1 MPYFIRKIW
10 HFLKQRMAR
19 GPRHPLFI
27 GLERSKSP
35 WHSRKQKEKR
45 KRKKKSLYRT
55 RELHIMLIPAVL
67 FTTFFAYLPIFGLVM
82 AFQDFKPLM
91 GFRESPFVGLQQ
103 FRYIFTM
110 PSFRTAFVNT
120 MIISFFK
127 IILSI
132 LVPMILS
139 LMLNEVTKSWF
150 KRSVQTIVFIPYFFS
165 WAILAGMILEIFAY
179 DGIINNTMLHL
190 FGTDPTAFLVSNKY
204 FRTIIIGSDVW
215 KGMGYNTVLLLAAIT
230 NVDPTLYE
238 AAQVDGAGRWKQV
251 LHVTLP
257 CILPM
262 VAVLT
267 VLGLGNILNAGFEQ
281 ILIMYNPTV
290 EKTVDIL
297 DTLVYRLGMTS
308 HQYSAAAA
316 MGLFK
321 SVISLIFV
329 GTSYLILYKKSDY
342 RVF

>member
-1 MPYFIRKIW
+1 MAQQKTDLQRK
-10 HFLKQRMAR
+10 K
-19 GPRHPLFI
+19 
-27 GLERSKSP
+27 
-35 WHSRKQKEKR
+35 
-45 KRKKKSLYRT
+45 KKKSLYRT
-55 RELHIMLIPAVL
+55 RELHVMLIPAVL
-67 FTTFFAYLPIFGLVM
+67 FTTIFAYLPIFGLVM

-91 GFRESPFVGLQQ
+91 GFRESPFVGLKQ
-103 FRYIFTM
+103 FQYIFTM

-127 IILSI
+127 IVLSI
-132 LVPMILS
+132 LVPLILS

-179 DGIINNTMLHL
+179 DGIINNTMMHL
-190 FGTDPTAFLVSNKY
+190 FGMDPTAFLVSNKY

-257 CILPM
+257 SILPM

-290 EKTVDIL
+290 ERTVDIL

>member
-1 MPYFIRKIW
+1 MAQQKTE
-10 HFLKQRMAR
+10 LKV
-19 GPRHPLFI
+19 
-27 GLERSKSP
+27 K
-35 WHSRKQKEKR
+35 K
-45 KRKKKSLYRT
+45 KKKSLYRT
-55 RELHIMLIPAVL
+55 RELHVMLIPAVV
-67 FTTFFAYLPIFGLVM
+67 FTTVFAYLPIFGLVM

-91 GFRESPFVGLQQ
+91 GFRESPFVGLKQ
-103 FRYIFTM
+103 FQYIFTM

-132 LVPMILS
+132 LVPLILS

-179 DGIINNTMLHL
+179 DGIINNTMMHL
-190 FGTDPTAFLVSNKY
+190 FGMDPTAFLVSNKY

-215 KGMGYNTVLLLAAIT
+215 KGMGYNKVLLLAAIT

-257 CILPM
+257 SILPM

-290 EKTVDIL
+290 ERTVDIL

>member
-1 MPYFIRKIW
+1 
-10 HFLKQRMAR
+10 MAQQKTE
-19 GPRHPLFI
+19 L
-27 GLERSKSP
+27 
-35 WHSRKQKEKR
+35 KEK
-45 KRKKKSLYRT
+45 KNKKSLYRT
-55 RELHIMLIPAVL
+55 RELHVMLIPAVL
-67 FTTFFAYLPIFGLVM
+67 FTTIFAYLPIFGLVM

-91 GFRESPFVGLQQ
+91 GFRESPFVGLKQ
-103 FRYIFTM
+103 FQYIFTM

-127 IILSI
+127 IVLSI
-132 LVPMILS
+132 LVPLILS

-179 DGIINNTMLHL
+179 DGIINNTMMHL
-190 FGTDPTAFLVSNKY
+190 FGMDPTAFLVSNKY

-257 CILPM
+257 SILPM

-281 ILIMYNPTV
+281 VFTLYSHRVYETA
-290 EKTVDIL
+290 DII
-297 DTLVYRLGMTS
+297 DTFVYRISLVEANYSLGP
-308 HQYSAAAA
+308 AV
-316 MGLFK
+316 GLLK
-321 SVISLIFV
+321 SVVSFLLIV
-329 GTSYLILYKKSDY
+329 SSYKLANKYSDY
-342 RVF
+342 TIF

>member
-1 MPYFIRKIW
+1 MAQQKTE
-10 HFLKQRMAR
+10 LKV
-19 GPRHPLFI
+19 
-27 GLERSKSP
+27 K
-35 WHSRKQKEKR
+35 K
-45 KRKKKSLYRT
+45 KKKSLYRT
-55 RELHIMLIPAVL
+55 RELHVMLIPAVL
-67 FTTFFAYLPIFGLVM
+67 FTTIFAYLPIFGLVM

-91 GFRESPFVGLQQ
+91 GFRESPFVGLKQ
-103 FRYIFTM
+103 FQYIFTM

-132 LVPMILS
+132 LVPLILS

-179 DGIINNTMLHL
+179 DGIINNTMMHL
-190 FGTDPTAFLVSNKY
+190 FGMDPTAFLVSNKY

-257 CILPM
+257 SILPM

>member
-1 MPYFIRKIW
+1 MAQQKTDLQRK
-10 HFLKQRMAR
+10 K
-19 GPRHPLFI
+19 
-27 GLERSKSP
+27 
-35 WHSRKQKEKR
+35 
-45 KRKKKSLYRT
+45 KKKSLYRT
-55 RELHIMLIPAVL
+55 RELHVMLIPAVL

-91 GFRESPFVGLQQ
+91 GFRESPFVGLKQ
-103 FRYIFTM
+103 FQYIFTM

-127 IILSI
+127 IVLSI
-132 LVPMILS
+132 LVPLILS

-257 CILPM
+257 SILPM

-297 DTLVYRLGMTS
+297 DTLVYRLVMTS

>member
-1 MPYFIRKIW
+1 MAQQKTE
-10 HFLKQRMAR
+10 LKV
-19 GPRHPLFI
+19 
-27 GLERSKSP
+27 K
-35 WHSRKQKEKR
+35 K
-45 KRKKKSLYRT
+45 KKKSLYRT
-55 RELHIMLIPAVL
+55 RELHVMLIPAVV
-67 FTTFFAYLPIFGLVM
+67 FTTVFAYLPIFGLVM

-91 GFRESPFVGLQQ
+91 GFRESPFVGLKQ
-103 FRYIFTM
+103 FQYIFTM

-132 LVPMILS
+132 LVPLILS

-179 DGIINNTMLHL
+179 DGIINNTMMHL
-190 FGTDPTAFLVSNKY
+190 FGMEPTAFLVSNKY

-257 CILPM
+257 SILPM

-290 EKTVDIL
+290 ERTVDIL

>member
-1 MPYFIRKIW
+1 MAQQKTE
-10 HFLKQRMAR
+10 LKV
-19 GPRHPLFI
+19 
-27 GLERSKSP
+27 K
-35 WHSRKQKEKR
+35 K
-45 KRKKKSLYRT
+45 KKKSLYRT
-55 RELHIMLIPAVL
+55 RELHVMLIPAVV
-67 FTTFFAYLPIFGLVM
+67 FTTVFAYLPIFGLVM

-91 GFRESPFVGLQQ
+91 GFRESPFVGLKQ
-103 FRYIFTM
+103 FQYIFTM
-110 PSFRTAFVNT
+110 PSFRTAFVNP

-132 LVPMILS
+132 LVPLILS

-179 DGIINNTMLHL
+179 DGIINNTMMHL
-190 FGTDPTAFLVSNKY
+190 FGMEPTAFLVSNKY

-257 CILPM
+257 SILPM

-290 EKTVDIL
+290 ERTVDIL

>member
-1 MPYFIRKIW
+1 MAQQKTE
-10 HFLKQRMAR
+10 LKV
-19 GPRHPLFI
+19 
-27 GLERSKSP
+27 K
-35 WHSRKQKEKR
+35 K
-45 KRKKKSLYRT
+45 KKKSLYRT
-55 RELHIMLIPAVL
+55 RELHVMLIPAVV
-67 FTTFFAYLPIFGLVM
+67 FTTVFAYLPIFGLVM

-91 GFRESPFVGLQQ
+91 GFRESPFVGLKQ
-103 FRYIFTM
+103 FQYIFTM

-132 LVPMILS
+132 LVPLILS

-179 DGIINNTMLHL
+179 DGIINNTMMHL
-190 FGTDPTAFLVSNKY
+190 FGMEPTAFLVSNKY

-257 CILPM
+257 SILPM

-290 EKTVDIL
+290 ERTVDIL
-297 DTLVYRLGMTS
+297 DTLVYRLGITS

>member
-1 MPYFIRKIW
+1 MAQQKTERKI
-10 HFLKQRMAR
+10 K
-19 GPRHPLFI
+19 
-27 GLERSKSP
+27 K
-35 WHSRKQKEKR
+35 
-45 KRKKKSLYRT
+45 KKKSLYRT

-110 PSFRTAFVNT
+110 PSFRAAFVNT

-132 LVPMILS
+132 LVPLILS

-257 CILPM
+257 SILPM

-290 EKTVDIL
+290 ERTVDIL

>member
-1 MPYFIRKIW
+1 MSMAQQKTE
-10 HFLKQRMAR
+10 LKV
-19 GPRHPLFI
+19 
-27 GLERSKSP
+27 K
-35 WHSRKQKEKR
+35 K
-45 KRKKKSLYRT
+45 KKKSLYRT
-55 RELHIMLIPAVL
+55 RELHVMLIPAVV
-67 FTTFFAYLPIFGLVM
+67 FTTVFAYLPIFGLVM

-91 GFRESPFVGLQQ
+91 GFRESPFVGLKQ
-103 FRYIFTM
+103 FQYIFTM

-132 LVPMILS
+132 LVPLILS

-179 DGIINNTMLHL
+179 DGIINNTMMHL
-190 FGTDPTAFLVSNKY
+190 FGMDPTAFLVSNKY

-257 CILPM
+257 SILPM

-290 EKTVDIL
+290 ERTVDIL

>member
-1 MPYFIRKIW
+1 MEQITNAKGRTK
-10 HFLKQRMAR
+10 
-19 GPRHPLFI
+19 
-27 GLERSKSP
+27 
-35 WHSRKQKEKR
+35 
-45 KRKKKSLYRT
+45 KKKSLYRT
-55 RELHIMLIPAVL
+55 RELHMMLIPAVI
-67 FTTFFAYLPIFGLVM
+67 FTAVFAYLPIFGLVM

-91 GFRESPFVGLQQ
+91 GFAESPFVGLKQ
-103 FRYIFTM
+103 FQYIFTM
-110 PSFRTAFVNT
+110 PSFRQAFANT

-127 IILSI
+127 IVLSI
-132 LVPMILS
+132 LVPLILS
-139 LMLNEVTKSWF
+139 LMLNEVTKSWY
-150 KRSVQTIVFIPYFFS
+150 KRTVQTIVFIPYFFS
-165 WAILAGMILEIFAY
+165 WAILAGMILEIFAF
-179 DGIINNTMLHL
+179 DGIINNSLMQLFHL
-190 FGTDPTAFLVSNKY
+190 EPTAFLVSNKY
-204 FRTIIIGSDVW
+204 FRTIIIASDVW

-257 CILPM
+257 SILPM

-281 ILIMYNPTV
+281 ILVMYNPTV
-290 EKTVDIL
+290 ERTVDIL
-297 DTLVYRLGMTS
+297 DTLVYRLGMIS

-321 SVISLIFV
+321 SIISLIFV
-329 GTSYLILYKKSDY
+329 GASYWILYKKSDY

>member
-1 MPYFIRKIW
+1 MAQ
-10 HFLKQRMAR
+10 LKT
-19 GPRHPLFI
+19 
-27 GLERSKSP
+27 K
-35 WHSRKQKEKR
+35 KKN
-45 KRKKKSLYRT
+45 KKKSLYRS
-55 RELHIMLIPAVL
+55 RELHAMLIPAMV
-67 FTTFFAYLPIFGLVM
+67 FTTIFAYFPIFGLVM
-82 AFQDFKPLM
+82 AFQDFKPLK
-91 GFRESPFVGLQQ
+91 GFKESPFVGLKQ
-103 FRYIFTM
+103 FRYVFTM
-110 PSFRTAFVNT
+110 PGFQKAFENT

-127 IILSI
+127 IVLSI
-132 LVPMILS
+132 MVPLVLS

-165 WAILAGMILEIFAY
+165 WAILAGMVLEIFAY
-179 DGIINNTMLHL
+179 DGFINNTLLHL
-190 FGTDPTAFLVSNKY
+190 FGREPTAFLVSNKY

-230 NVDPTLYE
+230 NVDQTLYE
-238 AAQVDGAGRWKQV
+238 AAQVDGAGKWKQA
-251 LHVTLP
+251 LNVTLP
-257 CILPM
+257 SILPM

-281 ILIMYNPTV
+281 VLIMYNPTV

-329 GTSYLILYKKSDY
+329 GTSYWILYKKSDY

>member
-1 MPYFIRKIW
+1 
-10 HFLKQRMAR
+10 MAQQKTE
-19 GPRHPLFI
+19 G
-27 GLERSKSP
+27 
-35 WHSRKQKEKR
+35 KEK
-45 KRKKKSLYRT
+45 KKKKSLYRT

-257 CILPM
+257 CILTM

>member
-1 MPYFIRKIW
+1 
-10 HFLKQRMAR
+10 MAQN
-19 GPRHPLFI
+19 
-27 GLERSKSP
+27 K
-35 WHSRKQKEKR
+35 KNKR
-45 KRKKKSLYRT
+45 PKKKGLYNT
-55 RELHIMLIPAVL
+55 RELHTMLIPAVI
-67 FTTFFAYLPIFGLVM
+67 FTTIFSYVPIFGLVM
-82 AFQDFKPLM
+82 AFQDFKPLK
-91 GFRESPFVGLQQ
+91 GFRESPFVGLNQ

-110 PSFRTAFVNT
+110 PSFKTAFLNT

-127 IILSI
+127 IVLSI
-132 LVPMILS
+132 LVPLILS
-139 LMLNEVTKSWF
+139 LMLNEVAKNWF
-150 KRSVQTIVFIPYFFS
+150 KRTVQTIVFIPYFFS

-179 DGIINNTMLHL
+179 DGVVNQALMHTL
-190 FGTDPTAFLVSNKY
+190 GSEAKAFLVSNKY

-230 NVDPTLYE
+230 SVDTTLYE
-238 AAQVDGAGRWKQV
+238 AAQVDGAGRWKQA
-251 LHVTLP
+251 LHITLP
-257 CILPM
+257 GILPM

-297 DTLVYRLGMTS
+297 DTLIYRLGMVS

-321 SVISLIFV
+321 SIISLFFV
-329 GTSYLILYKKSDY
+329 GISYWILYKKSDY

>member
-1 MPYFIRKIW
+1 MAQQKTE
-10 HFLKQRMAR
+10 LKV
-19 GPRHPLFI
+19 
-27 GLERSKSP
+27 K
-35 WHSRKQKEKR
+35 K
-45 KRKKKSLYRT
+45 KKKSLYRT
-55 RELHIMLIPAVL
+55 RELHVMLIPAVL
-67 FTTFFAYLPIFGLVM
+67 FTTVFAYLPIFGLVM

-91 GFRESPFVGLQQ
+91 GFRESPFVGLKQ
-103 FRYIFTM
+103 FQYIFTM

-127 IILSI
+127 IVLSI
-132 LVPMILS
+132 LVPLILS

-179 DGIINNTMLHL
+179 DGIINNTMMHL
-190 FGTDPTAFLVSNKY
+190 FGMDPTAFLVSNKY

-257 CILPM
+257 SILPM

-290 EKTVDIL
+290 ERTVDIL

>member
-1 MPYFIRKIW
+1 
-10 HFLKQRMAR
+10 MAQQKTE
-19 GPRHPLFI
+19 L
-27 GLERSKSP
+27 
-35 WHSRKQKEKR
+35 KEK
-45 KRKKKSLYRT
+45 KKKKSLYRT
-55 RELHIMLIPAVL
+55 RELHVMLIPAVL
-67 FTTFFAYLPIFGLVM
+67 FTTVFAYLPIFGLVM

-91 GFRESPFVGLQQ
+91 GFRESPFVGLKQ
-103 FRYIFTM
+103 FQYIFTM

-127 IILSI
+127 IVLSI
-132 LVPMILS
+132 LVPLILS

-150 KRSVQTIVFIPYFFS
+150 KRYVQTIVFIPYFFS

-179 DGIINNTMLHL
+179 DGIINNTMMHL
-190 FGTDPTAFLVSNKY
+190 FGMDPTAFLVSNKY

-257 CILPM
+257 SILPM

-290 EKTVDIL
+290 ERTVDIL

>member
-1 MPYFIRKIW
+1 MAQQKTE
-10 HFLKQRMAR
+10 LKV
-19 GPRHPLFI
+19 
-27 GLERSKSP
+27 K
-35 WHSRKQKEKR
+35 K
-45 KRKKKSLYRT
+45 KKKSLYRT
-55 RELHIMLIPAVL
+55 RELHVMLIPAVV
-67 FTTFFAYLPIFGLVM
+67 FTTVFAYLPIFGLVM

-91 GFRESPFVGLQQ
+91 GFRESPFVGLKQ
-103 FRYIFTM
+103 FQYIFTM

-127 IILSI
+127 IVLSI
-132 LVPMILS
+132 LVPLILS

-179 DGIINNTMLHL
+179 DGIINNTMMHL
-190 FGTDPTAFLVSNKY
+190 FGMDPTAFLVSNKY

-257 CILPM
+257 SILPM

-290 EKTVDIL
+290 ERTVDIL

>member
-1 MPYFIRKIW
+1 
-10 HFLKQRMAR
+10 MAQ
-19 GPRHPLFI
+19 
-27 GLERSKSP
+27 
-35 WHSRKQKEKR
+35 QKTEGTEK
-45 KRKKKSLYRT
+45 KKKKSLYRT

>member
-1 MPYFIRKIW
+1 MTQNISGK
-10 HFLKQRMAR
+10 K
-19 GPRHPLFI
+19 
-27 GLERSKSP
+27 K
-35 WHSRKQKEKR
+35 
-45 KRKKKSLYRT
+45 KKKSLYRT
-55 RELHIMLIPAVL
+55 RELHIMLLPAVL
-67 FTTFFAYLPIFGLVM
+67 FITVFAYMPIFGLVM
-82 AFQDFKPLM
+82 AFQDFKPLL
-91 GFRESPFVGLQQ
+91 GFGGSDFVGLEQ

-110 PSFRTAFVNT
+110 PSFRNAFVNT

-132 LVPMILS
+132 LVPLILS

-179 DGIINNTMLHL
+179 DGIINNVISQI
-190 FGTDPTAFLVSNKY
+190 FGAEPVAFLVSNKY
-204 FRTIIIGSDVW
+204 FRSIIIGSDVW

-230 NVDPTLYE
+230 NVDTTLYE

-257 CILPM
+257 SILPM

-321 SVISLIFV
+321 SIISLIFV
-329 GTSYLILYKKSDY
+329 GASYLILYKKSDY

>member
-1 MPYFIRKIW
+1 
-10 HFLKQRMAR
+10 MAQ
-19 GPRHPLFI
+19 
-27 GLERSKSP
+27 
-35 WHSRKQKEKR
+35 QKTEIKV
-45 KRKKKSLYRT
+45 KKKKKSLYRT
-55 RELHIMLIPAVL
+55 RELHVMLIPAVL
-67 FTTFFAYLPIFGLVM
+67 FTTIFAYLPIFGLVM

-91 GFRESPFVGLQQ
+91 GFRESPFVGLKQ
-103 FRYIFTM
+103 FQYIFTM

-132 LVPMILS
+132 LVPLILS

-165 WAILAGMILEIFAY
+165 WAILAGMILEIFAF
-179 DGIINNTMLHL
+179 DGIINNTMMHL
-190 FGTDPTAFLVSNKY
+190 FGMEPTAFLVSNKY

-257 CILPM
+257 SILPM

-290 EKTVDIL
+290 ERTVDIL

>member
-1 MPYFIRKIW
+1 MAQQKTE
-10 HFLKQRMAR
+10 LKV
-19 GPRHPLFI
+19 
-27 GLERSKSP
+27 K
-35 WHSRKQKEKR
+35 K
-45 KRKKKSLYRT
+45 KKKSLYRT
-55 RELHIMLIPAVL
+55 RELHVMLIPAVL
-67 FTTFFAYLPIFGLVM
+67 FITIFAYLPIFGQAM

-91 GFRESPFVGLQQ
+91 GFRESPFVGLKQ
-103 FRYIFTM
+103 FQYIFTM

-127 IILSI
+127 IVLSI
-132 LVPMILS
+132 LVPLILS

-179 DGIINNTMLHL
+179 DGIINNTMMHL
-190 FGTDPTAFLVSNKY
+190 FGMDPTAFLVSNKY

-257 CILPM
+257 SILPM

-290 EKTVDIL
+290 ERTVDIL

>member
-1 MPYFIRKIW
+1 MAFSQTTDGPQQAASVVYRLGEEYKSMAQQKTDSQRK
-10 HFLKQRMAR
+10 K
-19 GPRHPLFI
+19 
-27 GLERSKSP
+27 
-35 WHSRKQKEKR
+35 
-45 KRKKKSLYRT
+45 KKKSLYRT
-55 RELHIMLIPAVL
+55 RELHVMLIPAVL

-91 GFRESPFVGLQQ
+91 GFRESPFVGLKQ
-103 FRYIFTM
+103 FQYIFTM

-127 IILSI
+127 IVLSI
-132 LVPMILS
+132 LVPLILS

-257 CILPM
+257 SILPM

>member
-1 MPYFIRKIW
+1 MAQQKTE
-10 HFLKQRMAR
+10 LKV
-19 GPRHPLFI
+19 
-27 GLERSKSP
+27 K
-35 WHSRKQKEKR
+35 K
-45 KRKKKSLYRT
+45 KKKSLYRT
-55 RELHIMLIPAVL
+55 RELHVMLIPAVL
-67 FTTFFAYLPIFGLVM
+67 FTTVFAYLPIFGLVM

-91 GFRESPFVGLQQ
+91 GFRESPFVGLKQ
-103 FRYIFTM
+103 FQYIFTM

-132 LVPMILS
+132 LVPLILS

-179 DGIINNTMLHL
+179 DGIINNTMMHL
-190 FGTDPTAFLVSNKY
+190 FGMEPTAFLVSNKY

-257 CILPM
+257 SILPM

-290 EKTVDIL
+290 ERTVDIL
-297 DTLVYRLGMTS
+297 DTLVYRLGMTRR
-308 HQYSAAAA
+308 
-316 MGLFK
+316 LWDC
-321 SVISLIFV
+321 LN
-329 GTSYLILYKKSDY
+329 
-342 RVF
+342 R

>member
-1 MPYFIRKIW
+1 
-10 HFLKQRMAR
+10 
-19 GPRHPLFI
+19 
-27 GLERSKSP
+27 
-35 WHSRKQKEKR
+35 
-45 KRKKKSLYRT
+45 
-55 RELHIMLIPAVL
+55 MLIPAVL
-67 FTTFFAYLPIFGLVM
+67 FTTIFAYLPIFGLVM

-91 GFRESPFVGLQQ
+91 GFRESPFVGLKQ
-103 FRYIFTM
+103 FQYIFTM

-132 LVPMILS
+132 MVPLILS

-165 WAILAGMILEIFAY
+165 WAILAGMILEIFAF
-179 DGIINNTMLHL
+179 DGIINNTMMHL
-190 FGTDPTAFLVSNKY
+190 FGMEPTAFLVSNKY

-257 CILPM
+257 SILPM

-290 EKTVDIL
+290 ERTVDIL

>member
-1 MPYFIRKIW
+1 MAQQKTDLQRK
-10 HFLKQRMAR
+10 K
-19 GPRHPLFI
+19 
-27 GLERSKSP
+27 
-35 WHSRKQKEKR
+35 
-45 KRKKKSLYRT
+45 KKKSLYRT
-55 RELHIMLIPAVL
+55 RELHVMLIPAVL

-91 GFRESPFVGLQQ
+91 GFRESPFVGLKQ
-103 FRYIFTM
+103 FQYIFTM

-127 IILSI
+127 IVLSI
-132 LVPMILS
+132 LVPLILS

-257 CILPM
+257 SILPM

>member
-1 MPYFIRKIW
+1 MAQQKTE
-10 HFLKQRMAR
+10 LKV
-19 GPRHPLFI
+19 
-27 GLERSKSP
+27 K
-35 WHSRKQKEKR
+35 K
-45 KRKKKSLYRT
+45 KKKSLYRT
-55 RELHIMLIPAVL
+55 RELHVMLIPAVV
-67 FTTFFAYLPIFGLVM
+67 FTTVFAYLPIFGLVM

-91 GFRESPFVGLQQ
+91 GFRESPFVGLKQ
-103 FRYIFTM
+103 FQYIFTM

-132 LVPMILS
+132 LVPLILS

-179 DGIINNTMLHL
+179 DGIINNTMMHL
-190 FGTDPTAFLVSNKY
+190 FGMEPTAFLVSNKY

-257 CILPM
+257 SILPM

-290 EKTVDIL
+290 ERTVDIL

-308 HQYSAAAA
+308 HQY
-316 MGLFK
+316 
-321 SVISLIFV
+321 
-329 GTSYLILYKKSDY
+329 
-342 RVF
+342 

>member
-1 MPYFIRKIW
+1 MAQQKTDSQRK
-10 HFLKQRMAR
+10 K
-19 GPRHPLFI
+19 
-27 GLERSKSP
+27 
-35 WHSRKQKEKR
+35 
-45 KRKKKSLYRT
+45 KKKSLYRT
-55 RELHIMLIPAVL
+55 RELHVMLIPAVL

-91 GFRESPFVGLQQ
+91 GFRESPFVGLKQ
-103 FRYIFTM
+103 FQYIFTM

-127 IILSI
+127 IVLSI
-132 LVPMILS
+132 LVPLILS

-190 FGTDPTAFLVSNKY
+190 FGSDPTAFLVSNKY

-257 CILPM
+257 SILPM

>member
-1 MPYFIRKIW
+1 
-10 HFLKQRMAR
+10 MA
-19 GPRHPLFI
+19 
-27 GLERSKSP
+27 
-35 WHSRKQKEKR
+35 QNKR
-45 KRKKKSLYRT
+45 IKRPKKKGLYNT
-55 RELHIMLIPAVL
+55 RELHTMLIPAVI
-67 FTTFFAYLPIFGLVM
+67 FTTIFSYVPIFGLIM
-82 AFQDFKPLM
+82 AFQNFKPLM
-91 GFRESPFVGLQQ
+91 GFRESPFVGLNQ

-110 PSFRTAFVNT
+110 PSFKTAFLNT

-127 IILSI
+127 IVLSI
-132 LVPMILS
+132 LVPLILS
-139 LMLNEVTKSWF
+139 LMLNEVAKSWF
-150 KRSVQTIVFIPYFFS
+150 KRTVQTIVFIPYFFS

-179 DGIINNTMLHL
+179 DGVVNQTLMHAL
-190 FGTDPTAFLVSNKY
+190 GSEAKAFLVSNKY

-230 NVDPTLYE
+230 SVDTTLYE
-238 AAQVDGAGRWKQV
+238 AAQVDGAGRWKQA
-251 LHVTLP
+251 LHITLP
-257 CILPM
+257 GILPM

-297 DTLVYRLGMTS
+297 DTLVYRLGMVS

-321 SVISLIFV
+321 SIISLFFV
-329 GTSYLILYKKSDY
+329 GISYWILYKKSDY

>member
-1 MPYFIRKIW
+1 MAQQKTDLQRK
-10 HFLKQRMAR
+10 K
-19 GPRHPLFI
+19 
-27 GLERSKSP
+27 
-35 WHSRKQKEKR
+35 
-45 KRKKKSLYRT
+45 KKKSLYRT
-55 RELHIMLIPAVL
+55 RELHVMLIPAVL

-91 GFRESPFVGLQQ
+91 GFRESPFVGLKQ
-103 FRYIFTM
+103 FQYIFTM

-127 IILSI
+127 IVLSI
-132 LVPMILS
+132 LVPLILS

-238 AAQVDGAGRWKQV
+238 AAQVDGANLWQRIRYITIPLLKP
-251 LHVTLP
+251 TII
-257 CILPM
+257 ILFLLSIGKIMSGDLTMMMSITNLSPM
-262 VAVLT
+262 L
-267 VLGLGNILNAGFEQ
+267 
-281 ILIMYNPTV
+281 
-290 EKTVDIL
+290 L
-297 DTLVYRLGMTS
+297 DTTDIIDTYVYR
-308 HQYSAAAA
+308 
-316 MGLFK
+316 
-321 SVISLIFV
+321 SVIGVGDFVMGSAVGLYQSIFGFVLVLFSNWLV
-329 GTSYLILYKKSDY
+329 GRFDKDY
-342 RVF
+342 QLF

>member
-1 MPYFIRKIW
+1 MAQQKTE
-10 HFLKQRMAR
+10 LKV
-19 GPRHPLFI
+19 
-27 GLERSKSP
+27 K
-35 WHSRKQKEKR
+35 K
-45 KRKKKSLYRT
+45 KKKSLYRT
-55 RELHIMLIPAVL
+55 RELHVMLIPAVV
-67 FTTFFAYLPIFGLVM
+67 FTTVFAYLPIFGLVM

-91 GFRESPFVGLQQ
+91 GFRESPFVGLKQ
-103 FRYIFTM
+103 FQYIFTM

-132 LVPMILS
+132 LVPLILS

-179 DGIINNTMLHL
+179 DGIINNTMMYL
-190 FGTDPTAFLVSNKY
+190 FGMDPTAFLVSNKY

-257 CILPM
+257 SILPM

-290 EKTVDIL
+290 ERTVDIL

>member
-1 MPYFIRKIW
+1 
-10 HFLKQRMAR
+10 MAQQKTE
-19 GPRHPLFI
+19 G
-27 GLERSKSP
+27 
-35 WHSRKQKEKR
+35 KEK
-45 KRKKKSLYRT
+45 KKKKSLYRT

-308 HQYSAAAA
+308 HQYSVAAA

>member
-1 MPYFIRKIW
+1 
-10 HFLKQRMAR
+10 MAQQKTE
-19 GPRHPLFI
+19 L
-27 GLERSKSP
+27 
-35 WHSRKQKEKR
+35 KEK
-45 KRKKKSLYRT
+45 KKKKSLYRT
-55 RELHIMLIPAVL
+55 RELHVMLIPAVL
-67 FTTFFAYLPIFGLVM
+67 FTTIFAYLPIFGLVM
-82 AFQDFKPLM
+82 AFQDVKPLM
-91 GFRESPFVGLQQ
+91 GFRESPFVGLKQ
-103 FRYIFTM
+103 FQYIFTM

-127 IILSI
+127 IVLSI
-132 LVPMILS
+132 LVPLILS

-179 DGIINNTMLHL
+179 DGIINNTMMHL
-190 FGTDPTAFLVSNKY
+190 FGMDPTAFLVSNKY

-257 CILPM
+257 SILPM

-290 EKTVDIL
+290 ERTVDIL

>member
-1 MPYFIRKIW
+1 
-10 HFLKQRMAR
+10 MAQQKTE
-19 GPRHPLFI
+19 L
-27 GLERSKSP
+27 
-35 WHSRKQKEKR
+35 KEK
-45 KRKKKSLYRT
+45 KKKKSLYRT
-55 RELHIMLIPAVL
+55 RELHVMLIPAVL
-67 FTTFFAYLPIFGLVM
+67 FTTVFAYLPIFGLVM

-91 GFRESPFVGLQQ
+91 GFRESPFVGLKQ
-103 FRYIFTM
+103 FQYIFTM

-127 IILSI
+127 IVLSI
-132 LVPMILS
+132 LVPLILS

-179 DGIINNTMLHL
+179 DGIINNTMMHL
-190 FGTDPTAFLVSNKY
+190 FGMDPTAFLVSNKY

-257 CILPM
+257 SILPM

-290 EKTVDIL
+290 ERTVDIL

>member
-1 MPYFIRKIW
+1 
-10 HFLKQRMAR
+10 MAQQKTE
-19 GPRHPLFI
+19 G
-27 GLERSKSP
+27 
-35 WHSRKQKEKR
+35 KEK
-45 KRKKKSLYRT
+45 KKKKSLYRT

-308 HQYSAAAA
+308 HQYSAAVA